1 MWLGSQGT
9 PECCQ
14 DDANG
19 DETHLRLRMMFEVQ
33 KCLMFSSQGQLSMKA
48 NVK

>member
-14 DDANG
+14 DDPNC
-19 DETHLRLRMMFEVQ
+19 DETHLSLRMMFEVQ
-33 KCLMFSSQGQLSMKA
+33 QCLMFSSQGQLSMKV